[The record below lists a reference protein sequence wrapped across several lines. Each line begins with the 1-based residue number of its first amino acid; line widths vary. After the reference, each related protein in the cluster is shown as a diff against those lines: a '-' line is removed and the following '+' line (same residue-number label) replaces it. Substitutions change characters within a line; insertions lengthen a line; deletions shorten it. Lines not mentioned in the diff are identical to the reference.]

1 MKSQVTRLDYCQ
13 YLLVSQI
20 NYTLTNF
27 ADHCEL
33 FSHDA
38 VNRYLKRDKITP
50 RLIWDNV
57 HSQVVPSEHGYVVF
71 DDTVLDKNFSFAIEL
86 VRRQYSG
93 NAKAVIKGIGV
104 VTCVYVHPDLD
115 QFWLLDYRL
124 DDPAGD
130 GKTKLDHV
138 REMLSNVVHHKGLP
152 FRAVLMDTWYATKDL
167 MLFIES
173 LVKYYYCPLKTNR
186 QVDDSHGQQPY
197 RRVDALAWDQ
207 DALAH
212 GKRVK
217 IKGFPKDHKV
227 QCFRVE
233 VSTHRTDFVVTNDK
247 AQDSTQATQE
257 VCGFRWKIEQ
267 LHREAKQVTG
277 MERCQCRTARIQR
290 NHIGCAL
297 LVWVRLKELAT
308 AAGTTV
314 YQLKHGL
321 LDDYMIQ
328 QLKSPSIKMALA

>member
-27 ADHCEL
+27 ADHCEP

-57 HSQVVPSEHGYVVF
+57 HSQVVPSEHGSVVF

-115 QFWLLDYRL
+115 QFWLLDSRL

-173 LVKYYYCPLKTNR
+173 LVTYDYCPLKTNR

-233 VSTHRTDFVVTNDK
+233 VSTHRTDFVVTNDLT
-247 AQDSTQATQE
+247 QNSTEATHNA
-257 VCGFRWKIEQ
+257 CSFRWKIEQ
-267 LHREAKQVTG
+267 LHREGKQVTG
-277 MERCQCRTARIQR
+277 LERCQCRKARIQR

-297 LVWVRLKELAT
+297 LVWVRLKALAIQT
-308 AAGTTV
+308 GRTM

-321 LDDYMIQ
+321 LDDYLIQ
-328 QLKSPSIKMALA
+328 QLKKPSLKMVLA